1 MPPVSLSMRARNVAG
16 LAASHTRAGNTG
28 PPGFSV
34 IRALLSEPWANESVS
49 RAARADVWKK
59 AACLQ
64 CASSSRLQRNRAL
77 GPQKATV

>member
-1 MPPVSLSMRARNVAG
+1 MPPVSLSMRARSVAG
-16 LAASHTRAGNTG
+16 LAASHTRAGDTG

-59 AACLQ
+59 AACLH
-64 CASSSRLQRNRAL
+64 CASSSRLQRDRVL